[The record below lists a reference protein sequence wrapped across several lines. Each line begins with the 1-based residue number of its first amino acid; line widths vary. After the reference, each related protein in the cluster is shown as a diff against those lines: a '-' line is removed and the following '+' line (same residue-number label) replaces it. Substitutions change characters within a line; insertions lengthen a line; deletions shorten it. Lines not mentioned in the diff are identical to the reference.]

1 MTLGLDARKL
11 TDFGIGT
18 YIEHL
23 VEGLAEHPDI
33 SPVLFVRPD
42 HAERAQSLAPQ
53 ARVVELSSHGYT
65 VGEQIQLP
73 LAAWREHVQLLHA
86 PHYVVPLVAPC
97 PVVTTVHDI
106 IPLLYPPRQNTAL
119 ALAYLRAMMRS
130 ALRRSRAVIAVSR
143 TTRHDLIASFAADP
157 RRVTVIPNGVDPA
170 HGIRPP
176 AEVLDDLKAR
186 LGLRPPVL
194 LVIANDKP
202 HKNVDLVLRAFH
214 RAVRNHRLAGQL
226 VLAGGF
232 EPGDPIEAR
241 AHTLGLGDRVRC
253 VGRISGA
260 DLRGLYHVSSLL
272 IHLALYE
279 GFGLPILEAM
289 AAGLPVIASNLGA
302 LREIGEGP
310 AQLVHPQDVGEIAT
324 ALARVLVD
332 DPLRR
337 RMIDAGRRKA
347 ERFTWHRTV
356 DGTVAVYRKAL
367 GAA

>member
-33 SPVLFVRPD
+33 ELVLFVRPS
-42 HAERAQSLAPQ
+42 HVQRAAALAPE
-53 ARVVELSSHGYT
+53 ARIVELSSHGYT

-73 LAAWREHVQLLHA
+73 LAAWREHIELLHA

-97 PVVTTVHDI
+97 PVVTTIHDI
-106 IPLLYPPRQNTAL
+106 IPLLYPPRQNTIPAL
-119 ALAYLRAMMRS
+119 MYLRTMMRT

-143 TTRHDLIASFAADP
+143 TTRHDLITSFGADP
-157 RRVTVIPNGVDPA
+157 RRVTVVPNGVDPTY
-170 HGIRPP
+170 GIRPP
-176 AEVLDDLKAR
+176 AETLDDLKAR

-202 HKNVDLVLRAFH
+202 HKNVSTVLRAFH
-214 RAVRNHRLAGQL
+214 RGVQHHRLAGQL
-226 VLAGGF
+226 VIAGGF
-232 EPGDPIEAR
+232 EPGDPIEER
-241 AHTLGLGDRVRC
+241 AHSLGLGDRVRC
-253 VGRISGA
+253 VGRVSGA
-260 DLRGLYHVSSLL
+260 DLRGLYHLSSLL

-279 GFGLPILEAM
+279 GFGLPIVEAM
-289 AAGLPVIASNLGA
+289 AAGLPIIASNLGA

-310 AQLVHPQDVGEIAT
+310 AQLVHPQDVGEIST

-337 RMIDAGRRKA
+337 RMIEAGRRKA
-347 ERFTWHRTV
+347 ERFTWERTV
-356 DGTVAVYRKAL
+356 EGTIAVYRKAL
-367 GAA
+367 GVT